1 MSTSSSVPITT
12 RRLPTR
18 VSNAC
23 RRCRRNK
30 SRCDSF
36 RPCSLCLRAD
46 VECESAQ
53 LEESARIQKPIIRK
67 PRRRLTRRIRPHLG
81 DARGSSNAT
90 TSPSTSPNNAPPNAS
105 EHDAFHDE
113 THQVRCEVPS
123 QLSDDVHSRH
133 GEADSAMGIARKI
146 SRLGSQGI
154 ESCSTFAIP
163 DGGYRAQSP
172 RSGVGDTRI
181 PISTILGSRFPDR
194 RLIQQLMEDY
204 FDAVHWFSLVI
215 YEPKFR
221 KRLAS
226 VEDGYAYQ
234 SDASFLTLLSM
245 VLCMAAWYRSNR
257 AAHEADEDWRRWSE
271 DLLGIVESRLICLM
285 DETSITAVQT
295 CILLGSHHVYHGRPN
310 LSFALLGA
318 TIKISH
324 ALGIHRHL
332 PHKSPDEIEERK
344 RVWWTIY
351 TWDRFAS
358 ISYGRPLSINDEDF
372 NLEMPL
378 EYPESPY
385 FSQKSGSQQSSDLV
399 YSRYQTELSSLY
411 RIVSPALKVIFG
423 SISTHNSKQR
433 YESEYASLVSDVTTK
448 LNTWKSNLPPHL
460 SLNLDQDYCPRN
472 SSWKTR
478 AHTLQ
483 SLSLQLTFDN
493 VLIVLYRPFLAK
505 QVDHLSIMPSN
516 AYALASQAGSPVP
529 ELHGSPLTES
539 LRNLTTPDA
548 ASNSN
553 NNSEYWLSAAV
564 RTGRLAELPELAQ
577 LAKESH
583 LVAFMA
589 INLFHAAIVLILL
602 ALSDP
607 LSDRAQ
613 KLKRTITRVL
623 RLQQLLGKQ
632 SALSKQSGFVLQNL
646 ISLLLKREEEA
657 MLGRPAPG
665 PRRVGN
671 EEARQSRV
679 PINRASPVSWARHQ
693 SSPLGGPNIITQN
706 DSAAQVWPNL
716 AVAQQLN
723 ESLTS
728 VQQVFPVAHE
738 QSFQAANLASAP
750 FDERQ
755 VWNSAF
761 GQSDRCEID
770 QAVGP
775 GAPEIENGINGL
787 FWLWDFNWDSGH
799 SQPY

>member
-1 MSTSSSVPITT
+1 MSTSPSVPITT

-53 LEESARIQKPIIRK
+53 LEESARIQTPIVRK
-67 PRRRLTRRIRPHLG
+67 SRRRLTRRIRPHLG
-81 DARGSSNAT
+81 DARGSSKAT

-123 QLSDDVHSRH
+123 KLSDNVHSRH
-133 GEADSAMGIARKI
+133 GEADSAMGIARKRLQI

-172 RSGVGDTRI
+172 RSGLGDTRI

-257 AAHEADEDWRRWSE
+257 EAHEADEDWRRWSE

-433 YESEYASLVSDVTTK
+433 YESEYASL
-448 LNTWKSNLPPHL
+448 
-460 SLNLDQDYCPRN
+460 
-472 SSWKTR
+472 
-478 AHTLQ
+478 
-483 SLSLQLTFDN
+483 LTFDN

-516 AYALASQAGSPVP
+516 AYALASRAGSPVP

-657 MLGRPAPG
+657 MLGRPTPG

-693 SSPLGGPNIITQN
+693 SSPLGGPNMITQH

-728 VQQVFPVAHE
+728 VQQGWYKALRFGIHSADILFLQVFPVAHE

-761 GQSDRCEID
+761 DQSDRCEID

-775 GAPEIENGINGL
+775 GAPEIENGTNGL

>member
-1 MSTSSSVPITT
+1 MSTSPSVPITT
-12 RRLPTR
+12 RRLPT
-18 VSNAC
+18 
-23 RRCRRNK
+23 
-30 SRCDSF
+30 RCDSF

-53 LEESARIQKPIIRK
+53 LEESARIQKPIVRK
-67 PRRRLTRRIRPHLG
+67 SRRRLTRRIRPHLG

-123 QLSDDVHSRH
+123 QLSDNVHSRH

-332 PHKSPDEIEERK
+332 PHRSPDEIEERK

-433 YESEYASLVSDVTTK
+433 YESEYASL
-448 LNTWKSNLPPHL
+448 
-460 SLNLDQDYCPRN
+460 
-472 SSWKTR
+472 
-478 AHTLQ
+478 
-483 SLSLQLTFDN
+483 LTFDN

-516 AYALASQAGSPVP
+516 TYALASRAGSPVP

-657 MLGRPAPG
+657 MLGRPTPG

-693 SSPLGGPNIITQN
+693 SSPLGGPNMITQH

-728 VQQVFPVAHE
+728 VQQAHE

-761 GQSDRCEID
+761 DQSDRCEID

-775 GAPEIENGINGL
+775 GAPEIENGTNGL

-799 SQPY
+799 SHPY